1 MKKIISLLMA
11 AAMVFSFAACGTKNE
26 SSEPQSSAS
35 SVSSTPKKLDTACNV
50 FALNGP
56 TGIGLAPLMKKAE
69 DKTGR
74 LNYTISTVGSND
86 EIVAKLTN
94 GEADIA
100 AIATNLASTLTK
112 RPIKV

>member
-1 MKKIISLLMA
+1 
-11 AAMVFSFAACGTKNE
+11 
-26 SSEPQSSAS
+26 
-35 SVSSTPKKLDTACNV
+35 
-50 FALNGP
+50 
-56 TGIGLAPLMKKAE
+56 MKKAE

-100 AIATNLASTLTK
+100 AIATNLASTLYKKTDK
-112 RPIKV
+112 GIKVLAANTLGVLCLVTKGEEITDIKSLKGKTCLLYKSRCV